1 VPLGEGEVGI
11 ERFVQTLWKVGY
23 RGALTIEREISGE
36 QQLQDIMAAKK
47 LLEGIRAKVMGAG

>member
-1 VPLGEGEVGI
+1 VGI